1 VGDKLVDE
9 LEPLE
14 GLDLKKI
21 FATLMLVGLSM
32 AAFAQSQVDV
42 SILAV
47 GADVTK
53 QYPGTAAKSGLLDSQ
68 KNSSVGATVTYTYTA
83 KLDDANTVKGGV
95 VLDYSMPLVSGTDL
109 AYQSQ
114 SAYKAEPFVQYQG
127 FGIDA
132 KATLAVVSF
141 GPIDDV
147 NYKSGYNAAGA
158 YNIVKYGPL
167 ANSSS
172 TTSKL
177 YPITQTYL
185 EPKLTYDF
193 GNVGVKG
200 FKAYVAGRA
209 ALATTDAAYGAAGST
224 TAWHDSR
231 VQPGVSYS
239 TALEGIGTLGCD
251 LSVRFNKIDYDANNT
266 KDNPTPSVAN
276 SAKPGSNDVRLNL
289 TYSQKF

>member
-1 VGDKLVDE
+1 
-9 LEPLE
+9 
-14 GLDLKKI
+14 
-21 FATLMLVGLSM
+21 
-32 AAFAQSQVDV
+32 
-42 SILAV
+42 
-47 GADVTK
+47 
-53 QYPGTAAKSGLLDSQ
+53 
-68 KNSSVGATVTYTYTA
+68 
-83 KLDDANTVKGGV
+83 
-95 VLDYSMPLVSGTDL
+95 
-109 AYQSQ
+109 
-114 SAYKAEPFVQYQG
+114 
-127 FGIDA
+127 
-132 KATLAVVSF
+132 
-141 GPIDDV
+141 V

-177 YPITQTYL
+177 YPITKNTLVVGNYQEATYKYTFDKTLWIIGGYETDLVFVPTFFVADFLPQASVFFMGAQLDAKYDIYNTWQEASLKATDPITQTYL